1 MRFMQYGTIRPSD
14 LAFLLKALANEV
26 IERRGALLHCMNLE
40 LALGTGHCRQPRRL
54 LTKGTPA
61 AGVTRP
67 IIDSCDSVT
76 HASAQ
81 G

>member
-1 MRFMQYGTIRPSD
+1 MS
-14 LAFLLKALANEV
+14 
-26 IERRGALLHCMNLE
+26 E
-40 LALGTGHCRQPRRL
+40 LALRTRHCRQPRRL

-67 IIDSCDSVT
+67 VIDSCDSVT
-76 HASAQ
+76 RAGAQ